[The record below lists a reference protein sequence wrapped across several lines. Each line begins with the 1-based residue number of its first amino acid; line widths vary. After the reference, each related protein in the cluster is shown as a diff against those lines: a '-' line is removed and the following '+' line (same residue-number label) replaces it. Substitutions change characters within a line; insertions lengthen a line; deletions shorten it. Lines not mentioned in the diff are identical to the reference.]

1 MFKRTNFVA
10 AATAAAVMA
19 LAAPYA
25 LMDAEAMSTYRWKN
39 RPFVV
44 FAPDEG
50 DPRLER
56 QLEVVRLNNR
66 EFVARDMV
74 VLAVTGNE
82 VATVLG
88 HGQSLTAEQLRSR
101 YNISGG
107 GFRSVLVGKD
117 GSVKLF
123 ESEPVSAK
131 RLFELI
137 DSMPMRRQEMR
148 RGD

>member
-1 MFKRTNFVA
+1 
-10 AATAAAVMA
+10 
-19 LAAPYA
+19 
-25 LMDAEAMSTYRWKN
+25 
-39 RPFVV
+39 
-44 FAPDEG
+44 
-50 DPRLER
+50 
-56 QLEVVRLNNR
+56 VRLNNR